1 MVMFVMI
8 IAIMSIMMG
17 AAVEIVSFQM
27 QREREAELIF
37 RGEQYV
43 ESIRLFRLRFGRY
56 PMRLKEI
63 WEADPKVIRKAWKD
77 PMTDSLDW
85 GLIFLGEGGEAIGPG
100 QAGGAGVDPT
110 GTPGFG
116 GSRRSFDDRED
127 RERSSPFGRDREDD
141 DRSPFGVSGRAGD
154 RKVGPIIGVHST
166 HCETSIKVYE
176 GRTDY
181 CQWRFIFQEQQE
193 GRGGQGP
200 GARRTPTP
208 DDRFPFG
215 SQPIPPP
222 PTPSPVSNP

>member
-27 QREREAELIF
+27 QREKEAELIF
-37 RGEQYV
+37 RGQQYV
-43 ESIRLFRLRFGRY
+43 EAIRLFRLRFGRY

-63 WEADPKVIRKAWKD
+63 WEADPKVIRQPWKD
-77 PMTDSLDW
+77 PMSDSLDW
-85 GLIFLGEGGEAIGPG
+85 GLIFLGEGNEVIGPG

-116 GSRRSFDDRED
+116 RSRSSFGDRDED
-127 RERSSPFGRDREDD
+127 RRSSPFDRDRDSD
-141 DRSPFGVSGRAGD
+141 DRSPFGFGDRAGD
-154 RKVGPIIGVHST
+154 RKVGPIVGVHSK
-166 HCETSIKVYE
+166 HCDTSIKVFE

-181 CQWRFIFQEQQE
+181 CQWRFIFREQQ
-193 GRGGQGP
+193 GQAGQGQR
-200 GARRTPTP
+200 ARRTPTP

-215 SQPIPPP
+215 SQPIPPQG
-222 PTPSPVSNP
+222 PTPSPVP